1 MGKIEELKREK
12 DRIVEQLRLNSL
24 KCKKLITGTDD
35 LHDKN
40 CEYCLRDTELSKQ
53 LVDINKKI
61 KDIKVDRRLNKE
73 LNLENYNFFKG
84 QEYTDIQI
92 ARNFDVSKDD
102 LQEWKRA
109 MGLVKVFKKKAKT
122 QEEEEVSKETEV
134 QKKKPTIEEYWKLKN
149 AGMREVDIAKEFDM
163 STSTYYEWKREVR
176 LMGDDNRTLKQEVEY
191 LKSELEK
198 ANTQIEA
205 LREYKEVAE
214 NSLKDELEVT
224 VSDYVHGEGVTI
236 EKVAEIVNKI
246 QQLNEL

>member
-1 MGKIEELKREK
+1 MGKIEELKQQKERL
-12 DRIVEQLRLNSL
+12 VEQLRLNSL

-61 KDIKVDRRLNKE
+61 KGIKVDRRLKKE

-84 QEYTDIQI
+84 LEYTDPQI
-92 ARNFDVSKDD
+92 MREFDVSKED

-109 MGLVKVFKKKAKT
+109 MGLGKFKKKKEEA
-122 QEEEEVSKETEV
+122 QEEEGMNKEVEV
-134 QKKKPTIEEYWKLKN
+134 QNKKPTIEDYWALKN
-149 AGMREVDIAKEFDM
+149 KGMREADIAKELGM
-163 STSTYYEWKREVR
+163 STSTYYEWKREVG
-176 LMGDDNRTLKQEVEY
+176 LMGDDNRTLKQEVEF

-198 ANTQIEA
+198 AKTQIEA
-205 LREYKEVAE
+205 LRGYKEVAE

-236 EKVAEIVNKI
+236 ENVADVVNKI